1 MNTSSLSA
9 KTTRRGGFTLV
20 ELLVVISIIGII
32 AAIAIPSVG
41 SINNTAKTA
50 SYQRNAQSICA
61 MFAAGQAAGVSWV
74 GTTRNLLISD
84 VIAGRAPADGAFVG
98 KTFKVPG
105 ITGTDLTN
113 TYPYIGRDADGNLFY
128 DKSGAQSAT

>member
-1 MNTSSLSA
+1 MQTHTKNSIQTSNRGFSLI
-9 KTTRRGGFTLV
+9 

-32 AAIAIPSVG
+32 ASIAIPSVG
-41 SINNTAKTA
+41 SITNAAKTA
-50 SYQRNAQSICA
+50 SYQRNAQSICG

-74 GTTRNLLISD
+74 GNTRNLLISD

-128 DKSGAQSAT
+128 DKTGAQSAT